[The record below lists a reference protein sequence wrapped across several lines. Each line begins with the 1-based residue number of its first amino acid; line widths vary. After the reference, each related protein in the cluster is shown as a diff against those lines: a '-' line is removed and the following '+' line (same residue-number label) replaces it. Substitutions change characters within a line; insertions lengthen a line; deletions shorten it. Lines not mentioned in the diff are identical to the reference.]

1 VDERTSVSGR
11 GVQPGIAAEPA
22 STPPEPQAAAAEAN
36 AKFRAFFEQETHFA
50 GVLTV
55 DGTVTEANRLCVD
68 FCGYERREV
77 IGRPFW
83 DCGWW
88 NRSPALVA
96 MIREGIAQ
104 AAAGRLFRRETPYF
118 LADGSERVV
127 DLVLAPVT
135 DDHGRILFVAATGT
149 DIVDRKRVELRL
161 RRGEES
167 QRLLVAINDVT
178 RQLKA
183 PQAVMAQI
191 VARVGQHLRVGRCAY
206 GEVDETQQYF
216 RVDSDYTDGVV
227 TVAGRHRLESFG
239 PELIRDLKG
248 GRTVIIPDLA
258 LDPRTRDAPSLAAYA
273 AIDTRAALCVPLV
286 KEGRFVALLALH
298 HPEPRPWTLDE
309 IGLLEQVA
317 QRTWF
322 AVEHARAEA
331 SARET
336 GDVLSLAMRGGRMG
350 YWSRDLKTDEV
361 WWSRELEELF
371 GLAPGGFAGTQD
383 GFLSFVHHDDRPVL
397 RESVDAALASGS
409 DYTVEFRFTT
419 AAGEWRWMEGRGRAV
434 YAEDGRP
441 KTLYGLG
448 IDITA
453 RKEAEKA
460 LASARDAAESANRL
474 KDQFLATLSH
484 ELRTP
489 LNAILGYARM
499 LRSDMVPPD
508 KRQHA
513 LEVIERN
520 AFAQTQ
526 LVEDLLDISRITT
539 GKVRIR
545 PEPIAAA
552 AALGE
557 ALESVR
563 LAAETK
569 RITLQIE
576 IDPLAGIIHADP
588 ARLQQVFWN
597 LLSNAVKFTGN
608 GGRIVVRLEWR
619 QDSVRI
625 SVSDS
630 GMGIAPEFL
639 PYVFEP
645 FHQADGRFSREY
657 GGLGLGLA
665 ICKQL
670 IELHGGTIRAT
681 SDGAGR
687 GAAFVVNLP
696 RREVAPHGGDGES
709 GRTSATSAAGTE

>member
-1 VDERTSVSGR
+1 MDERTPVPVPVPVPAPAGHPSL
-11 GVQPGIAAEPA
+11 AADSA
-22 STPPEPQAAAAEAN
+22 STPTAPDHAAAEAN

-50 GVLTV
+50 GVLTL
-55 DGTVTEANRLCVD
+55 DGTVAEANRLCVD
-68 FCGYERREV
+68 FCGYDRRDV
-77 IGRPFW
+77 IGRRFW

-88 NRSPALVA
+88 NRSPPLVE
-96 MIREGIAQ
+96 MIRTGVAQ
-104 AAAGRLFRRETPYF
+104 AAAGRPFRRETPYF
-118 LADGSERVV
+118 VADGTERLV
-127 DLVLAPVT
+127 DLVLTPVT
-135 DDHGRILFVAATGT
+135 DDSGRVLFVAATGT
-149 DIVDRKRVELRL
+149 DIVDRKQAEQTL
-161 RRGEES
+161 RRDEES
-167 QRLLVAINDVT
+167 QRLLVEINDVT
-178 RQLKA
+178 RRLMA
-183 PQAVMAQI
+183 PQAVMSQI
-191 VARVGQHLRVGRCAY
+191 VERVGRHLAVGRCAY
-206 GEVDETQQYF
+206 GEVDETQHYF
-216 RVDSDYTDGVV
+216 RVDHDYTDGVR

-239 PELIRDLKG
+239 PEVIQALKS
-248 GRTVIIPDLA
+248 GRSVIIDDLA
-258 LDPRTRDAPSLAAYA
+258 LDPRTRDAAWLDTYT
-273 AIDTRAALCVPLV
+273 AIETRALLCVPLV
-286 KEGRFVALLALH
+286 KEGRFVALFAVH
-298 HPEPRPWTLDE
+298 HPAPRTWSTNE

-383 GFLSFVHHDDRPVL
+383 GFLSFVHQDDQPIL
-397 RESVDAALASGS
+397 RDSVNAAVASGG

-434 YAEDGRP
+434 YTAGGQP

-448 IDITA
+448 IDITE
-453 RKEAEKA
+453 RKQAEDA
-460 LASARDAAESANRL
+460 LATARDAAESANRL

-499 LRSDMVPPD
+499 LRRDTIGLD

-520 AFAQTQ
+520 AVAQAQ

-539 GKVRIR
+539 GKVRIA

-552 AALGE
+552 AALRE
-557 ALESVR
+557 ALESVK

-569 RITLQIE
+569 QISLDVE
-576 IDPLAGIIHADP
+576 IDPLAGIVHADP

-597 LLSNAVKFTGN
+597 LLSNAVKFTGS
-608 GGRIVVRLEWR
+608 GGRIQVRLEWR
-619 QDSVRI
+619 QDSVWV

-630 GMGIAPEFL
+630 GMGIATEFL

-670 IELHGGTIRAT
+670 IELHGGTIRAA
-681 SDGAGR
+681 SAGVGR
-687 GAAFVVNLP
+687 GATFIVKLP
-696 RREVAPHGGDGES
+696 RRESLARS
-709 GRTSATSAAGTE
+709 G